1 MYGEVE
7 LFCIKIY
14 LKKFIIKFDLL
25 LGFFLMLYIMFLFEV

>member
-7 LFCIKIY
+7 LFCIKIDF
-14 LKKFIIKFDLL
+14 KKFIIKFDLL